1 LIPARLL
8 RAPLRPRYG
17 SSVGVDLRR
26 ILASSLV
33 AAACGA
39 GGSPRPVAGAPTAG
53 LGEIRR
59 AAPASAR
66 PGPFTGG
73 SSDGTTCEQAREQYT
88 EEINLQA
95 GSSLDLRADDFAAVL
110 NNGSYLDPCEVPGAS
125 RIRICAAVQNGRA
138 VGVTVLL
145 DPPSPTLEICV
156 AGQVRQLAFPSSA
169 KMDFVNVNF

>member
-1 LIPARLL
+1 MVASLL
-8 RAPLRPRYG
+8 RASLRPRYG
-17 SSVGVDLRR
+17 RSVDVDLRR

-39 GGSPRPVAGAPTAG
+39 PSARPVATAPTVPP
-53 LGEIRR
+53 GETRR

-73 SSDGTTCEQAREQYT
+73 SSDGTTCEQARDQYS
-88 EEINLQA
+88 EEIDLQA
-95 GSSLDLRADDFAAVL
+95 GSSLDLQADDFAAIL

-125 RIRICAAVQNGRA
+125 RVRICAAVQNGRA

-156 AGQVRQLAFPSSA
+156 AGRVRQLAFPSSA